1 MLQVFRIFF
10 GAEGTKPWLVLSCL
24 LLGGLLEA
32 VGIGTVLPLA
42 GVLLGNSG
50 GAPTLFENAA
60 RSALASVN
68 LSPTI
73 GTLLLLI
80 LLVMLMRSL
89 LLFGAMTYAGISAS
103 RLTILLRRRLLQAIF
118 KARWSYYASKSTGA
132 VANAL
137 GNDATRAGDA
147 YLNAAASTT
156 TFAHVIGYVA
166 VALFINW
173 RVALLAMAAGLA
185 LVAITY
191 RLVVLSKKSG
201 FKQVD
206 RTSAIAEE
214 TADMLQNIKP
224 LRSMN
229 RHAALLTNLGTL
241 LKRLKRALFTRNLA
255 KYALIYGNDALV
267 VSLVCLMGWLALSFA
282 GVAVPQLLVLGLL
295 FFQLVNYVTK
305 YLKQLQNAVEF
316 QGSYAR
322 LMEFIREADENKEVI
337 SGSKSPVPASDCGFE
352 GVTFSHGRHKV
363 LENVTLAIPARKIT
377 VIQGPSG
384 AGKTTLIDL
393 LIGFHRPQ
401 AGTIH
406 AGANRLDD
414 LDLEAWRKSI
424 GYVPQELSLFHDT
437 VKTNITLLEE
447 DITDEMVAEATRLAE
462 VDSFLAQLPN
472 GLETDVGELGGKLSG
487 GQRQRISLA
496 RALVRRPDILILDEV
511 TSALD
516 PATEAGIVAN
526 IAALRGRFT
535 IIAIT
540 HRPAWTKIADR
551 LYSLKGGRIAEVRK
565 NGYQKKK

>member
-1 MLQVFRIFF
+1 MLRILRIFF
-10 GAEGTKPWLVLSCL
+10 NAEGTKPWLVLPCL

-42 GVLLGNSG
+42 GVLLGNNG
-50 GAPTLFENAA
+50 GEPTFFETAA
-60 RSALASVN
+60 RNALASVN
-68 LSPTI
+68 LSPTVS
-73 GTLLLLI
+73 TLLLFI
-80 LLVMLMRSL
+80 FLVMLMRSL
-89 LLFGAMTYAGISAS
+89 LLFGAMTYAGISAA

-118 KARWSYYASKSTGA
+118 KARWSYYAGKSSGS
-132 VANAL
+132 VANTL

-147 YLNAAASTT
+147 YLNSASSTT
-156 TFAHVIGYVA
+156 TFAHVMGYTA
-166 VALFINW
+166 VAFVINW
-173 RVALLAMAAGLA
+173 RIALLAMAGGLL
-185 LVAITY
+185 LVAATY
-191 RLVVLSKKSG
+191 RLIVLSRKSG

-214 TADMLQNIKP
+214 TTDMLQNIKP

-229 RHAALLTNLGTL
+229 RHAALLVNLGTL

-255 KYALIYGNDALV
+255 KYALTYGNDVLL
-267 VSLVCLMGWLALSFA
+267 VSLVCLMGWLALGYA
-282 GVAVPQLLVLGLL
+282 GLPVAQVMVLGVL

-305 YLKQLQNAVEF
+305 FLKLLQSAVEF
-316 QGSYAR
+316 QGSYTR
-322 LMEFIREADENKEVI
+322 LLEFIGEAEQNMEELP
-337 SGSKSPVPASDCGFE
+337 GSKLPVPASDCRFE
-352 GVTFSHGRHKV
+352 SVTFSHGRHKV
-363 LENVTLAIPARKIT
+363 LENVTLTIPARKIT

-401 AGTIH
+401 GGAIH
-406 AGANRLDD
+406 VGDDRLDEID
-414 LDLEAWRKSI
+414 LLAWRKSI
-424 GYVPQELSLFHDT
+424 GYVPQELSLFHDS
-437 VKTNITLLEE
+437 VKTNITLLED
-447 DITDEMVAEATRLAE
+447 DITDEMIAEATRLAE

-516 PATEAGIVAN
+516 PATEAGIVDN

-551 LYSLKGGRIAEVRK
+551 LYSLKGGRIAEARR
-565 NGYQKKK
+565 NGKK

>member
-1 MLQVFRIFF
+1 MLKILRIFF
-10 GAEGTKPWLVLSCL
+10 SAEGTKPWLVLPCL

-42 GVLLGNSG
+42 GVLLGNTG
-50 GAPTLFENAA
+50 GEPTLFETAA
-60 RSALASVN
+60 RNALASVN
-68 LSPTI
+68 LLPTV

-80 LLVMLMRSL
+80 FLVMLTRSL
-89 LLFGAMTYAGISAS
+89 LLFGAMTYAGISAA
-103 RLTILLRRRLLQAIF
+103 RLTVLLRRRLLQAIF
-118 KARWSYYASKSTGA
+118 KARWSYYASKSSGS

-147 YLNAAASTT
+147 YLNSATSTT
-156 TFAHVIGYVA
+156 TFAHVIGYTVIA
-166 VALFINW
+166 FIINW
-173 RVALLAMAAGLA
+173 RIALLAMAGGLL
-185 LVAITY
+185 LVAATY
-191 RLVVLSKKSG
+191 RLLVLSRKSG

-214 TADMLQNIKP
+214 TTDMLQNIKP

-229 RHAALLTNLGTL
+229 RHAALLVNLGTL
-241 LKRLKRALFTRNLA
+241 LKRLKRALFTRNVS
-255 KYALIYGNDALV
+255 KYALAYGNDVLLV
-267 VSLVCLMGWLALSFA
+267 LLVCLVGWLALGYA
-282 GVAVPQLLVLGLL
+282 GLPVAEVMVLGLL
-295 FFQLVNYVTK
+295 FFQLITYITK
-305 YLKQLQNAVEF
+305 FLKLLQSAMEF
-316 QGSYAR
+316 QGSYTR
-322 LMEFIREADENKEVI
+322 LLEFIAEAEQNMEEIPGTKL
-337 SGSKSPVPASDCGFE
+337 PVPASDCRFE
-352 GVTFSHGRHKV
+352 AVTFSHGRHKV
-363 LENVTLAIPARKIT
+363 LDNVSLTIPARKIT

-401 AGTIH
+401 DGNIH
-406 AGANRLDD
+406 VGDDRLDEID
-414 LDLEAWRKSI
+414 LQAWRKSI

-437 VKTNITLLEE
+437 VKTNITLLED
-447 DITDEMVAEATRLAE
+447 DITEEMIAEATRLAE
-462 VDSFLAQLPN
+462 VDSFLAQLPH

-516 PATEAGIVAN
+516 PATEAEIVEN

-551 LYSLKGGRIAEVRK
+551 LYSLKGGRIAAARR
-565 NGYQKKK
+565 NGKK

>member
-1 MLQVFRIFF
+1 MLQVFRTFF
-10 GAEGTKPWLVLSCL
+10 GAEGTKPWLVLTCL

-50 GAPTLFENAA
+50 EPTLFETAA
-60 RSALASVN
+60 RNALASVD
-68 LSPTI
+68 LSPTVDI
-73 GTLLLLI
+73 LLLLI
-80 LLVMLMRSL
+80 FLIMLTRSL
-89 LLFGAMTYAGISAS
+89 LLFGAMTYAGISAA

-118 KARWSYYASKSTGA
+118 RARWSYYAGKSSGS

-147 YLNAAASTT
+147 YLNSASSTT
-156 TFAHVIGYVA
+156 TFSHVIGYIVI
-166 VALFINW
+166 ALIINW
-173 RVALLAMAAGLA
+173 RVALLAMAGGLL
-185 LVAITY
+185 LVASTY
-191 RLVVLSKKSG
+191 RLVVLSKRSG

-229 RHAALLTNLGTL
+229 RHAALLANLGTL
-241 LKRLKRALFTRNLA
+241 LKRLKRALFTRNIA
-255 KYALIYGNDALV
+255 KYALAYGNDVLV
-267 VSLVCLMGWLALSFA
+267 VSLVCAMGWFALGYA
-282 GVAVPQLLVLGLL
+282 GIAVPQVMVLGLL
-295 FFQLVNYVTK
+295 FYQLIAYVTK
-305 YLKQLQNAVEF
+305 FLKQLQTAMEF
-316 QGSYAR
+316 QGSYTR
-322 LMEFIREADENKEVI
+322 LMEFIREAEQNKEELP
-337 SGSKSPVPASDCGFE
+337 GSKLPVPASDCRFE
-352 GVTFSHGRHKV
+352 AVTFSHGRHKV
-363 LENVTLAIPARKIT
+363 LENATLTIPARKIT

-401 AGTIH
+401 AGAIH
-406 AGANRLDD
+406 VGNDRLDEID
-414 LDLEAWRKSI
+414 LQAWRKSI

-447 DITDEMVAEATRLAE
+447 DITDEMIAEATRLAE

-516 PATEAGIVAN
+516 PATEAGIVEN

-551 LYSLKGGRIAEVRK
+551 LYSLKGGRIAEARR
-565 NGYQKKK
+565 NGKK